1 MELEEEIYISQP
13 KENPKEYFDL
23 DFENELVFEINL
35 FLTKLSFSLKKS

>member
-23 DFENELVFEINL
+23 DFENELA
-35 FLTKLSFSLKKS
+35 LK